1 MLEQKLKQL
10 RLAQGWSLE
19 ELVARIGGA
28 VTKQAISKYELG
40 KAQPSA
46 KILNKL
52 AAAFRV
58 KTVQLL
64 AVPQY
69 SVEFIA
75 YRKKSG
81 LAKKEQVR
89 IENCVREAMEQ
100 RLRVQNLVYGCK
112 PELAVPKF
120 QINRLEDV
128 ESVADQIRSK
138 WKLGRDQLSN
148 VTAILEDNFVHV
160 VEIEA
165 HEKFD
170 GIAAIAYEGKEV
182 KGFAVA
188 VRKGIPGD
196 RQRLNLAHELGHLV
210 LKVSNSVDEEKA
222 AFRFGGAFLAPQ
234 EWVKREVGSHRTA
247 IDAQELIILKKKLGM
262 SIQAILRRL
271 SDLGIINNSTYS
283 AWCRTISAMGWRRQE
298 PYQLAVEKPEWLKQN
313 VYRAFAEGILNQ
325 KESEVLLGERIDDKT
340 PLSLQ
345 RMRSFMKL
353 SIEERRRILADQAE
367 KAVTHYT
374 PDASRDAWQ
383 TGDFIEQ

>member
-1 MLEQKLKQL
+1 MVAQKLKQL
-10 RLAQGWSLE
+10 RLAQGWSLD

-52 AAAFRV
+52 AAAFKV
-58 KTVQLL
+58 KTMQLL
-64 AVPQY
+64 AEPQY
-69 SVEFIA
+69 KIEFIA
-75 YRKKSG
+75 YRKRSG
-81 LAKKEQVR
+81 LAMKEQVR
-89 IENCVREAMEQ
+89 IENRVREAMEQ
-100 RLRVQNLVYGCK
+100 RLRVQDLVYAGK
-112 PELAVPKF
+112 SKLAVPQF

-128 ESVADQIRSK
+128 ESVADQMRAK
-138 WKLGRDQLSN
+138 WGLGRDQLSN
-148 VTAILEDNFVHV
+148 VTSILEDNFVHV

-210 LKVSNSVDEEKA
+210 LRVSNSVDEEKA

-234 EWVKREVGSHRTA
+234 EWIKREVGPHRTA

-262 SIQAILRRL
+262 SIQAILHRL

-283 AWCRTISAMGWRRQE
+283 AWFRTISIMGWRKQE
-298 PYQLAVEKPEWLKQN
+298 PSPLAVEKPEWLKQH
-313 VYRAFAEGILNQ
+313 VYRAFAEGILSQ
-325 KESEVLLGERIDDKT
+325 KESEVLLGEKIDDKT

-353 SIEERRRILADQAE
+353 SIEERRRILADQAD
-367 KAVTHYT
+367 KAAVHYAS
-374 PDASRDAWQ
+374 DASRDAWQ
-383 TGDFIEQ
+383 TGDFLEQ